1 MCWVPTRPGKPNTP
15 TTSPHPSQPSTK
27 HPSPCPHPR
36 APPPSQHIGLSCWD
50 RHVSYRSIALHPA
63 LDFTRLQQQQASRPA
78 PGSSGPVP
86 PLFDATVSAIM
97 AATTPANVCNT
108 LHVAELLLP
117 TTQKLYRYSLDFI
130 ARHFRTV
137 ARDHPDALL
146 AVSPAAMVDLV
157 CQNTFSVDEHEIF
170 AAVRDW
176 ACAHLAARGMGVGGG
191 RPAEGQVQQRV
202 DEEEEE
208 EGGQRHRGV
217 GELLHAVRV
226 DEEDKAGQEEG
237 KAGERQ
243 RVPDPDREAAGTE
256 PGSPAARKGLHIGT
270 GGVGGRDMGPPTPPQ
285 TQAGSSP
292 RPTSS
297 PHCTV
302 SSKATEGTMGLAAG
316 ASGAD
321 AAAGLWAWAD
331 ASAAPEGTSRPA
343 SSPQLPAVRP
353 QLAQPPAATAAAVV
367 APLPH
372 NWAHTGRASL
382 DCRPP
387 DPLLP
392 PGAVRLPLHHPA
404 TAART
409 CSLTS
414 PAPPYHHAHGQGT
427 SPVSPRTTPLKH
439 VASCS
444 SLPEQEEDAEALEAA
459 CRVLGLIRFPLLPID
474 HLHACLA
481 DPLLSRLPHHRVMA
495 LVHEALEVHARET
508 GAGAWPQLPLPVAA
522 ASAAGRPGGGPGAAA
537 GAGAAASAPL
547 PSSLSVSVARQG
559 SGDAVGGNT
568 SRSSSSCLG
577 SAGPSGQMG
586 DIAGGA
592 SANIPQAAAAASAP
606 FAAASTTSTTPSG
619 AAPPQ
624 PPGGSASSASP
635 TPGRSAG
642 GPLVDPW
649 SGAVRYQRR
658 CLPFALEL
666 MYVCDGDS
674 CGVLHFLGTQYGSQG
689 WVNPMLAKRVDVR
702 ASSPTGRTTDP
713 RVIAGRQFVRTN
725 FAGGPNC
732 MPLSAMRTRGL
743 VGTVGQCAPCYSM
756 LGRGA
761 WAG

>member
-1 MCWVPTRPGKPNTP
+1 M
-15 TTSPHPSQPSTK
+15 H
-27 HPSPCPHPR
+27 
-36 APPPSQHIGLSCWD
+36 PPSQHIGLSCWD

-78 PGSSGPVP
+78 PGSGGPVP

-176 ACAHLAARGMGVGGG
+176 ACAHLAARGMWVGGG
-191 RPAEGQVQQRV
+191 RPAEGQVQQRLGEEV
-202 DEEEEE
+202 GEEDENE
-208 EGGQRHRGV
+208 GQRHRGV
-217 GELLHAVRV
+217 GEQLHAVRL
-226 DEEDKAGQEEG
+226 DEEDTAGGEEDKAD
-237 KAGERQ
+237 ERQ
-243 RVPDPDREAAGTE
+243 RVPDPDRETAGTE
-256 PGSPAARKGLHIGT
+256 PGLPAARKGLHIGT
-270 GGVGGRDMGPPTPPQ
+270 DGVGGRDMGPPTPPQ
-285 TQAGSSP
+285 TQVGSSP
-292 RPTSS
+292 RPPSS

-302 SSKATEGTMGLAAG
+302 PGKQPEGGTAITAG
-316 ASGAD
+316 TSGAD

-331 ASAAPEGTSRPA
+331 ASPAPEGTSRA
-343 SSPQLPAVRP
+343 TSAPQLPALPP
-353 QLAQPPAATAAAVV
+353 QLTHPPAAATTAAAVP
-367 APLPH
+367 PLPP
-372 NWAHTGRASL
+372 NWAQTGRASL
-382 DCRPP
+382 DCRAP

-392 PGAVRLPLHHPA
+392 PGAVRPPSLHPA

-409 CSLTS
+409 CSLTT
-414 PAPPYHHAHGQGT
+414 PAPPYHQGT
-427 SPVSPRTTPLKH
+427 SPGSPRCASLKH

-444 SLPEQEEDAEALEAA
+444 SLPEEEEDAEALEAA

-508 GAGAWPQLPLPVAA
+508 GAGAWPQPPLPSAA
-522 ASAAGRPGGGPGAAA
+522 ASAASRPGGGPGAAA
-537 GAGAAASAPL
+537 GAGTA
-547 PSSLSVSVARQG
+547 VSVPAVSELVASLPDAGRQG
-559 SGDAVGGNT
+559 SGGAVGASS
-568 SRSSSSCLG
+568 SRSSSCCLS
-577 SAGPSGQMG
+577 SAGPSGHVG
-586 DIAGGA
+586 DSAGGA
-592 SANIPQAAAAASAP
+592 STSTPTAGAAPAAGAP
-606 FAAASTTSTTPSG
+606 FAAASTSSTTPSG
-619 AAPPQ
+619 AAPSHPA
-624 PPGGSASSASP
+624 GASASSASP
-635 TPGRSAG
+635 TPGRSAS
-642 GPLVDPW
+642 GPLVDPGGPW

-725 FAGGPNC
+725 FAGGPDC
-732 MPLSAMRTRGL
+732 MSRSAMRTRGYVGMNRQMRATL
-743 VGTVGQCAPCYSM
+743 VLRRDS
-756 LGRGA
+756 GRRCTSQ
-761 WAG
+761 